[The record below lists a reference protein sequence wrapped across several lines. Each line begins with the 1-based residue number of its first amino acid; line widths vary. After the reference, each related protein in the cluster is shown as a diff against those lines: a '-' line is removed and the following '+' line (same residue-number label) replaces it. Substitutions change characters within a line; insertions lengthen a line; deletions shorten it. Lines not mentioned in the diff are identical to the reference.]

1 MFLRDTYE
9 IPLLRIITSLELLD
23 RAIIV
28 VGSVEATKV
37 AHRLGFTCVNPLKA
51 GQSKLINANI
61 NILTLDNDQGLE
73 IMRHTLTAQVLAK
86 AVKKL
91 YPDSPTD
98 LFNGVHYH
106 KEENAMEKY
115 LQKKNNYVKLVGRL
129 K

>member
-1 MFLRDTYE
+1 MTDQDLKDTNIFISNNYSSSIGANLKE
-9 IPLLRIITSLELLD
+9 HGFKNIYDVSQWIPHHPGGTS
-23 RAIIV
+23 IFQGI
-28 VGSVEATKV
+28 EANNHYK
-37 AHRLGFTCVNPLKA
+37 N
-51 GQSKLINANI
+51 
-61 NILTLDNDQGLE
+61 
-73 IMRHTLTAQVLAK
+73 
-86 AVKKL
+86 KKL